1 MNITVSGLLARP
13 AAWVTERVTA
23 HRRLREEHRRLTELE
38 AWKSA
43 FLRLAAHE
51 LRTPLALAR
60 GYVEMVS
67 TDSLGAVPVPAREAL
82 SLVDAKLLEIDE
94 LVGHMTQVARLH
106 SDQAQLD
113 LEVLDVREVVR
124 DALERSRPLADDG
137 HRLVVDQP
145 AQPVLAAV
153 DRLRLRIGLVNLLGN
168 AIKYS
173 PDGGEVRCSVLSTGR
188 WIQVTVADQGLGIDP
203 ELIDQLFQPFS
214 RLAQAGN
221 RRIPGLGLGLHVAR
235 EIARAHGGDLSAAAN
250 LERGSTFVLSLPARK
265 AGAQVSPTGPAC
277 PDRPGESRSD
287 LPAGA
292 AAWSLRPR
300 GAAAPG

>member
-13 AAWVTERVTA
+13 AAWVTERLTA

-67 TDSLGAVPVPAREAL
+67 TDSLGAVPTPAREAL

-106 SDQAQLD
+106 GDQAQLN

-145 AQPVLAAV
+145 AQPVLAAA

-173 PDGGEVRCSVLSTGR
+173 PDGGEVRCSILSTGR
-188 WIQVTVADQGLGIDP
+188 WVHVTVTDQGLGIDP
-203 ELIDQLFQPFS
+203 QLIDQLFQPFS
-214 RLAQAGN
+214 RLAQAGD

-235 EIARAHGGDLSAAAN
+235 EIARAHGGDLSVAAN

-265 AGAQVSPTGPAC
+265 AGVQVRRPA
-277 PDRPGESRSD
+277 S
-287 LPAGA
+287 A
-292 AAWSLRPR
+292 AAGYP
-300 GAAAPG
+300 AAS

>member
-13 AAWVTERVTA
+13 AAWVSERLTA

-67 TDSLGAVPVPAREAL
+67 TDSLGAVPVPARDAL

-106 SDQAQLD
+106 GDQAQLN

-124 DALERSRPLADDG
+124 DALERSRSLADAG
-137 HRLVVDQP
+137 HHLVVDQP
-145 AQPVLAAV
+145 AQPVLAAA

-173 PDGGEVRCSVLSTGR
+173 PDGGEVRCSVLNTGH
-188 WIQVTVADQGLGIDP
+188 WIQVTVTDQGLGIDP
-203 ELIDQLFQPFS
+203 QLMDQLFQPFN

-250 LERGSTFVLSLPARK
+250 LDCGSTFVLSLPARK
-265 AGAQVSPTGPAC
+265 AGAQVRRPA
-277 PDRPGESRSD
+277 S
-287 LPAGA
+287 A
-292 AAWSLRPR
+292 AAGCP
-300 GAAAPG
+300 AAS